1 MLKKRLSRTGN
12 WEEMGIG
19 DESGVRRSKSKY
31 DKNTLYAYKK
41 FSKILY

>member
-19 DESGVRRSKSKY
+19 DESGVRSESKY

>member
-19 DESGVRRSKSKY
+19 DESGVRRSESKY
-31 DKNTLYAYKK
+31 DKKY
-41 FSKILY
+41 IVCI